1 MKHLTEQ
8 LQGIRTVLHSAVL
21 SVMCFAALCPNV
33 AEAAVAGGPDLNAHV
48 VASIPESAVPPRL
61 LKPAARVQQPQ
72 TEAAKVE
79 IRSIRK
85 VADVVDQTSASPD
98 GAEAAPSFA
107 SHNSSSGYFSQDESE
122 KAAPAPTGASKKKEP
137 VIVAS
142 LSAVR
147 GRHSSRS
154 TSHSPEVSD
163 SVNQEGSADSAESQS
178 PDVAAVDGGSV
189 SEETAPA
196 PAAVEEPVVA
206 PAPAP
211 VEAPAVVAEVAPAAP
226 VPAASPAPELSVV
239 DNPRATRQPKA
250 KGGANILRV
259 LTGKSI
265 ILDLKADAKR
275 VSVADPEVAEVL
287 IISPRQVMVN
297 GLAEGETSV
306 IVWDRSG
313 NYTMYSLVSGS
324 ALQDQVMLEVT
335 VAEINRTAME
345 KHGMDFRSFGGQF
358 GVVSNYGDG
367 AALTGQNPPAPGDPL
382 FPFGLDGGLSWAIV
396 DTKNNI
402 AAMFQQIQDENLG
415 RVLAEPKLLTRSGK
429 EANFLS
435 GGEIPIV
442 VTQEDDT
449 SIEFKEFGT
458 KIKFIPRVRED
469 GKIDLDVASEVSEP
483 DFASGVEL
491 FGFTVPAFVTRR
503 VDTEVS
509 LDDGQS
515 LIIAGLIKETKQ
527 ELESKMPFIGDV
539 PFLGY
544 FFRATEFQN
553 DVVEL
558 IIVIRPHL
566 IEAIEEGT
574 RVQLPTDR
582 GPLTRGEVRTKPAAE
597 KVSRPR
603 PW

>member
-1 MKHLTEQ
+1 MKNSLTGQ
-8 LQGIRTVLHSAVL
+8 FKAIRTAFPSAVL
-21 SVMCFAALCPNV
+21 SVMCLAAAGSTL
-33 AEAAVAGGPDLNAHV
+33 AEAAATDGFELGAQVL
-48 VASIPESAVPPRL
+48 ASIPESAAPPRL
-61 LKPAARVQQPQ
+61 LKPAARV
-72 TEAAKVE
+72 TAGSEGTAKAPLVPAP
-79 IRSIRK
+79 SIRQ
-85 VADVVDQTSASPD
+85 VANAVEEPTATVAAP
-98 GAEAAPSFA
+98 EAAPSFA
-107 SHNSSSGYFSQDESE
+107 AHKPTSGYFGESE
-122 KAAPAPTGASKKKEP
+122 TEKPAAGPTGVTKKKAP

-142 LSAVR
+142 VAASRGRPARLNKTLPRAVR
-147 GRHSSRS
+147 GATQEDVDGQAEEVVSV
-154 TSHSPEVSD
+154 SPVPSD
-163 SVNQEGSADSAESQS
+163 ETAAPAPQAETQAA
-178 PDVAAVDGGSV
+178 PAVAAV
-189 SEETAPA
+189 EQA
-196 PAAVEEPVVA
+196 
-206 PAPAP
+206 
-211 VEAPAVVAEVAPAAP
+211 APAVVAEAAPALPTQAPSLAP
-226 VPAASPAPELSVV
+226 VVTGVV
-239 DNPRATRQPKA
+239 DNPPAARPSPV

-259 LTGKSI
+259 LAGKSL

-297 GLAEGETSV
+297 GLAEGETS
-306 IVWDRSG
+306 IIAWDRSG
-313 NYTMYSLVSGS
+313 NYTMYSLISGT

-367 AALTGQNPPAPGDPL
+367 ASLQGTNPPAPGQAL
-382 FPFGLDGGLSWAIV
+382 FPFGLDGGLSWAVV

-415 RVLAEPKLLTRSGK
+415 RILAEPKLLTRSGK

-458 KIKFIPRVRED
+458 RIKFIPRVRED
-469 GKIDLDVASEVSEP
+469 GKIDLDVAAEVSEP
-483 DFASGVEL
+483 DFAAGVQL

-515 LIIAGLIKETKQ
+515 LIVAGLIKETKQ

-544 FFRATEFQN
+544 FFRSTEYQN
-553 DVVEL
+553 EVLEL
-558 IIVIRPHL
+558 IVVIRPRL
-566 IEAIEEGT
+566 VRAIDEGT

-582 GPLTRGEVRTKPAAE
+582 GPLTRDEVKTKPGDE

>member
-1 MKHLTEQ
+1 LAT
-8 LQGIRTVLHSAVL
+8 
-21 SVMCFAALCPNV
+21 
-33 AEAAVAGGPDLNAHV
+33 
-48 VASIPESAVPPRL
+48 
-61 LKPAARVQQPQ
+61 
-72 TEAAKVE
+72 
-79 IRSIRK
+79 
-85 VADVVDQTSASPD
+85 
-98 GAEAAPSFA
+98 
-107 SHNSSSGYFSQDESE
+107 
-122 KAAPAPTGASKKKEP
+122 
-137 VIVAS
+137 
-142 LSAVR
+142 VR
-147 GRHSSRS
+147 GRHSARS
-154 TSHSPEVSD
+154 TSSSGEANDSVERAGSAEAEEALSPE
-163 SVNQEGSADSAESQS
+163 
-178 PDVAAVDGGSV
+178 VAAVDGGSV
-189 SEETAPA
+189 SEEAA
-196 PAAVEEPVVA
+196 PAAAAVEPVAA

-211 VEAPAVVAEVAPAAP
+211 APAVVAEATPAAP
-226 VPAASPAPELSVV
+226 APVSMAAPVDNGVV

-250 KGGANILRV
+250 KGANILRV
-259 LTGKSI
+259 LTGKSL

-306 IVWDRSG
+306 IVWDRGG

-367 AALTGQNPPAPGDPL
+367 AALGGQNPPAPGDPQ
-382 FPFGLDGGLSWAIV
+382 FPFGLDGGLSWAVV

-415 RVLAEPKLLTRSGK
+415 RILAEPKLLTRSGK

-469 GKIDLDVASEVSEP
+469 GMIDLDVASEVSEP

-509 LDDGQS
+509 LNDGQS

-553 DVVEL
+553 DVLEL
-558 IIVIRPHL
+558 IVVIRPRL
-566 IEAIEEGT
+566 VEAIDEGT
-574 RVQLPTDR
+574 RIQLPTDR
-582 GPLTRGEVRTKPAAE
+582 GPLTRDEVKTKPAAE